1 MVRSKTARF
10 DFSKL
15 AERVS
20 QALVTSTGVRSKSTG
35 QWKCISLAVVL
46 TFILTLLGTFLF
58 EEVTQINPFSI
69 NFQNP
74 YNTVPSMPT
83 TINSTIA
90 EPTTTT
96 ESTTTTEPTTTTEST
111 TTSTTSVKPIEV
123 DHCINKITGVVV
135 RFSIGDTQYVKT
147 RIDLVISIVR
157 NEMDFFLFTEC
168 FSGKFVMVCS

>member
-58 EEVTQINPFSI
+58 EEVTQINPFSAH
-69 NFQNP
+69 
-74 YNTVPSMPT
+74 PS
-83 TINSTIA
+83 ST
-90 EPTTTT
+90 
-96 ESTTTTEPTTTTEST
+96 S
-111 TTSTTSVKPIEV
+111 PIP
-123 DHCINKITGVVV
+123 
-135 RFSIGDTQYVKT
+135 
-147 RIDLVISIVR
+147 L
-157 NEMDFFLFTEC
+157 FLGREAV
-168 FSGKFVMVCS
+168 GEA